1 MHPSAERLYL
11 AARSFGV
18 EGQSAV
24 ARWLNE
30 APQTINN
37 WEKRGVSMRGALEA
51 QKKTGHSAAWILEGG
66 DEPVAFRRRAAS
78 GRSRAAACE
87 NLSPEEQQL
96 IANLRAIGDEDEKR
110 HLLEEIARKAARN
123 RAPRRKVPGPAPGRS
138 R

>member
-11 AARSFGV
+11 AAKSFGV

-37 WEKRGVSMRGALEA
+37 WEKRGVSKRGALEA
-51 QKKTGHSAAWILEGG
+51 QKKTGYSAAWILEGG
-66 DEPVAFRRRAAS
+66 DEALAFRRKPANGKARAGTPLES
-78 GRSRAAACE
+78 
-87 NLSPEEQQL
+87 LSPYEQQF
-96 IANLRAIGDEDEKR
+96 IAHLRAIPDEDEKR
-110 HLLEEIARKAARN
+110 HLLEELASRAARSGG
-123 RAPRRKVPGPAPGRS
+123 PRRKGPGPNRS